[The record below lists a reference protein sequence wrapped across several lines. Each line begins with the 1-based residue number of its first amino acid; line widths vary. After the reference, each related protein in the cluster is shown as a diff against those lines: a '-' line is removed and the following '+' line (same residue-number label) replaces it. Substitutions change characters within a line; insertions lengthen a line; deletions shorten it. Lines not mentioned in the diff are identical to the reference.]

1 MLEKLQFYIQHSL
14 SDLRVNPLRTV
25 FAIFCIATG
34 VGVVVALQNL
44 GVMIDDTLTSDL
56 QKQNRGDIAITLNE
70 LAFQEFDAEELEK
83 TEDGYALTSRYEG
96 ELNPQTKQGMRD
108 GGITFYEFGG
118 SGAGAGYMTALS
130 KGLTNELEEWA
141 QENGYGEFESISS
154 INGGLNFAEVFI
166 GLAPGSIVTNL
177 EAEATT
183 SQQTAVYID
192 PQRYPFYDEIVTQD
206 GKLLED
212 VLTKPNQVVLSQNTA
227 GKLDAKVGDV
237 LELNLL
243 EGDFEVV
250 GIVDN
255 HTEIRNPFSSDMF
268 LGIFGYYYVSEAVL
282 ENYDLSNPDA
292 AANIYIKLDDPSQA
306 QAMADQIEIDY
317 PYLSTSTPDD
327 ILEINKEVAGNIDD
341 ILKAIGLMALLL
353 GSIGIINTMQVIV
366 SRRTL
371 EIGVLKTIGMKG
383 RQITSL
389 FIVEAVLLGL
399 ISSAIGVLLGIVATF
414 GFQYFGENLLSQD
427 LTFKI
432 AFEPLFNGLII
443 GTVITVVFGFLPTLT
458 ASKVRPAIVLRP
470 KDAVFPRSGIL
481 PIIFTLILT
490 VLVLALTVMNVMELS
505 FLWSAAIVGAVF
517 LGGVILFPILWLLI
531 WLVARLVPK
540 LGFAELEIA
549 KQQLRTTK
557 SRSAVTLMALVIGVF
572 SLSSIALFADAFISI
587 IDDLVVDFANGRP
600 VLVQSLIPG
609 NEDQIETVL
618 QDNRDVESYTIV
630 TEYNTRLVQ
639 IEHANG
645 EIVTVEELN
654 AIADINYDAVPDA
667 QQAEWGDAHYLVSSF
682 DSLTAF
688 DYDAIEYNE
697 KDISQGRGLNQND
710 VANPG
715 IVLPEPYWL
724 ENSTLAIG
732 DRVTVA
738 LGQSATAQQIT
749 FTVVGFLNQSDGV
762 NISSDADNYILKGV
776 IPPETNPQAVRF
788 NVSIPEDQ
796 VGRLQRQMQTAGI
809 QNTFVFDL
817 RIVSTVVNVIVNKF
831 ASFPYLFGF
840 VGIAVGAVVI
850 ANSVALSTLER
861 RKDIAVLKAIGLKRQ
876 GVLLMIL
883 SENALLGL
891 VGAIFGVGF
900 GILAISIYDYFDD
913 EIEIVINWWIAGG
926 IAWLSLMISV
936 GAAFAASWGTSGE
949 KPLNVLR
956 YE

>member
-14 SDLRVNPLRTV
+14 ADLRANPLRTI

-70 LAFQEFDAEELEK
+70 MAFQEFDSEELVK
-83 TEDGYALTSRYEG
+83 TEDGYEVTSRFEG
-96 ELNPQTKQGMRD
+96 ELAPQTSQGMND

-130 KGLTNELEEWA
+130 KSFTTDLADWA
-141 QENGYGEFESISS
+141 RENGYGEFESISS

-212 VLTKPNQVVLSQNTA
+212 VLIRPNQIVLSQNTA
-227 GKLDAKVGDV
+227 GKLDAEVGDV

-243 EGDFEVV
+243 DGDFEVV

-255 HTEIRNPFSSDMF
+255 HTEIRNPFSADMF

-282 ENYDLSNPDA
+282 ETYDLSNPDA

-306 QAMADQIEIDY
+306 EAMADQLEQDF
-317 PYLSTSTPDD
+317 PYLRTSTPDD
-327 ILEINKEVAGNIDD
+327 ILEVNKEVAGNIDD

-383 RQITSL
+383 RQITTL
-389 FIVEAVLLGL
+389 FIIEAILLGL
-399 ISSAIGVLLGIVATF
+399 ISSGIGVMLGIVATY

-432 AFEPLFNGLII
+432 AFAPLFNGLII

-481 PIIFTLILT
+481 AILFTLILT
-490 VLVLALTVMNVMELS
+490 VLVLALTVMNVMELP
-505 FLWSAAIVGAVF
+505 FLWSAGIVGAVF
-517 LGGVILFPILWLLI
+517 VGGAILFPILWILI

-587 IDDLVVDFANGRP
+587 IDELVVDFANGRP
-600 VLVQSLIPG
+600 VLIQSLIPG
-609 NEDQIETVL
+609 NEAQIETIL
-618 QDNRDVESYTIV
+618 QESDDVESYTVV
-630 TEYNTRLVQ
+630 TEYDTRLVQ
-639 IEHANG
+639 IEHVNG
-645 EIVTVEELN
+645 DIVTAEELN
-654 AIADINYDAVPDA
+654 ELADTNYELVSDE
-667 QQAEWGDAHYLVSSF
+667 QKAEWGDALYLVSSF

-688 DYDAIEYNE
+688 EYDALEYSEDN
-697 KDISQGRGLNQND
+697 ISRGRGLNQSD
-710 VANPG
+710 IANPG
-715 IVLPEPYWL
+715 IVLPEPYWI
-724 ENSTLAIG
+724 ENASLQVG
-732 DRVTVA
+732 DQVTVA
-738 LGQSATAQQIT
+738 LGESETAQQIT
-749 FTVVGFLNQSDGV
+749 FTVVGFLNETEEDS
-762 NISSDADNYILKGV
+762 ISSEADNYILADV
-776 IPPETNPQAVRF
+776 VSAETTPQSVRF
-788 NVSIPEDQ
+788 NVSIPEDE
-796 VGRLQRQMQTAGI
+796 VGRLQREMQTAGI

-840 VGIAVGAVVI
+840 VGITVGAVVI

-913 EIEIVINWWIAGG
+913 EIEIAINWWIAGG
-926 IAWLSLMISV
+926 IAWLSLMISI